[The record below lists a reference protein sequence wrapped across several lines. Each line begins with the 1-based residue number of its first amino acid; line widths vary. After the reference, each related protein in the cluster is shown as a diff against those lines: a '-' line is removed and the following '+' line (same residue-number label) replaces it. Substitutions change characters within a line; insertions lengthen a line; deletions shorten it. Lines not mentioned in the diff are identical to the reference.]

1 MTQPD
6 VTVVVAVYNT
16 MPDLTTCL
24 TSLVEQSIGRD
35 RLEVVAVDDGS
46 TDGSGAELDRFA
58 EAYPGTV
65 KVLHQA
71 NSGGPAAPS
80 NRALDQATG
89 RYVFF
94 IGADDH
100 LGREALERMV
110 DAADR
115 WGSDVLLGRTVGV
128 NKRYIH
134 QEIFD
139 QTRTEVDL
147 FTSALPFSLSNTK
160 LFRRELVEKYGLR
173 FPEDMPVGSD
183 QPFTLEACLRAGR
196 ISVLADYDYYYA
208 VKRLN
213 AGNITYRSDHVA
225 RLDCVDRIV
234 RFVAAQLEPGE
245 QRDAVLRRH
254 FAWEIAKLLKAD
266 FLKLDRDVQERVRAG
281 VGTLARDFLT
291 DRIRDQLDV
300 TSRVRIG
307 TAAYGSL
314 ADLRAVIRQD
324 VEEGLP
330 PMVLQDDRWYAVYP
344 GFGDPRSGLTDEWF
358 ELTNPAAR
366 WLARLDAVSI
376 GWTVDGAGERVLRLV
391 ARSPRPD
398 LAELVG
404 GALGLHAGK
413 VEGILRP
420 LTQDP
425 VGTTVHATFRVRDL
439 LAELAPEGG
448 NRVVRARVAGTTGD
462 GTPLRGPRPPVVQ
475 RVLHR
480 EAGQLFLITATTNH
494 KGQLVFAVSPVTLRR
509 MMARLRRRLPLGG
522 K

>member
-1 MTQPD
+1 VTQPD

-24 TSLVEQSIGRD
+24 TSLVQQTIGRD

-58 EAYPGTV
+58 EAYPETV

-80 NRALDQATG
+80 NRALERATG

-100 LGREALERMV
+100 LGPEALERMV
-110 DAADR
+110 TAADR

-139 QTRTEVDL
+139 QTRPEVDL
-147 FTSALPFSLSNTK
+147 FSSPLPFALSNTK

-183 QPFTLEACLRAGR
+183 QPFTLEACLRASR

-213 AGNITYRSDHVA
+213 AGNITYRSNHLE
-225 RLDCVDRIV
+225 RLDCADRII
-234 RFVAAQLEPGE
+234 RFVAAQLEPGQ
-245 QRDAVLRRH
+245 QRDAVLQRH

-266 FLKLDRDVQERVRAG
+266 FLKLDRATQERVCAG
-281 VGTLARDFLT
+281 VGAVTREFLT
-291 DRIRDQLDV
+291 DRIRNQLDV

-314 ADLRAVIRQD
+314 TDLLAVIRQD

-330 PMVLQDDRWYAVYP
+330 PMVLSDDRWYAVYP
-344 GFGDPRSGLTDEWF
+344 GFGDPRSGLSDEWY

-366 WLARLDAVSI
+366 WLARLDAVSVR
-376 GWTVDGAGERVLRLV
+376 WTLDGAGGRVLQVV

-398 LAELVG
+398 LGELVG
-404 GALGLHAGK
+404 GALALRAGK
-413 VEGILRP
+413 AEATVQP
-420 LTQDP
+420 LTHDP

-439 LAELAPEGG
+439 LADLAPEGG
-448 NRVVRARVAGTTGD
+448 HRVVRAAVAGTSGE
-462 GTPLRGPRPPVVQ
+462 GTPLRGPRPPAVQ

-480 EAGQLFLITATTNH
+480 EGGQLYLITATTNH

-509 MMARLRRRLPLGG
+509 VMARLRRRLPLGG

>member
-24 TSLVEQSIGRD
+24 TSLVEQTIGLD

-46 TDGSGAELDRFA
+46 TDGGGAELDRFA

-80 NRALDQATG
+80 NRALDHATG

-100 LGREALERMV
+100 LGPEALQRMV

-139 QTRTEVDL
+139 QTCPEVDL

-213 AGNITYRSDHVA
+213 AGNITYRSDHLA
-225 RLDCVDRIV
+225 RLDCVERIV
-234 RFVAAQLEPGE
+234 HFAAEQIEPGDR
-245 QRDAVLRRH
+245 RDAVLRRH
-254 FAWEIAKLLKAD
+254 FAWEIAKLLRAD
-266 FLKLDRDVQERVRAG
+266 FLKLGRDSQERVRNG
-281 VGTLARDFLT
+281 VGKLARQYLT
-291 DRIRDQLDV
+291 DQIRDQLDV
-300 TSRVRIG
+300 TSRIRIG
-307 TAAYGSL
+307 TAAHGSL
-314 ADLRAVIRQD
+314 GDLLAVIRQD
-324 VEEGLP
+324 VDDGLP
-330 PMVLQDDRWYAVYP
+330 PMVLQGDRWFAVYP
-344 GFGDPRSGLTDEWF
+344 GFGDPRSGLSDEWF
-358 ELTNPAAR
+358 ELTNPSAR
-366 WLARLDAVSI
+366 WLARLDTVSVRM
-376 GWTVDGAGERVLRLV
+376 TVDADGERVLAV
-391 ARSPRPD
+391 TARSPRPD
-398 LAELVG
+398 LSELVG
-404 GALGLHAGK
+404 GVLAVRAGGAEAT
-413 VEGILRP
+413 VRP
-420 LTQDP
+420 LGQDP
-425 VGTTVHATFRVRDL
+425 MGTTVHATFRVRDL

-448 NRVVRARVAGTTGD
+448 HRVVRAWAAGATGD

-480 EAGQLFLITATTNH
+480 DGGQLHLITATTNH
-494 KGQLVFAVSPVTLRR
+494 KGQLVFAASPVTLRR